1 MADSVRSQ
9 LMHGLFWNALEKYL
23 LQGVS
28 FMVGVVLARLLS
40 PSDFGLI
47 GMLSV
52 FIAVTGAFVDSG
64 LSNALVQKHNCSKV
78 DFSTV
83 FSVNMIMSIMAA
95 FILFLAAPFI
105 SDFYHELNYPQSP
118 VFLGSIFS

>member
-64 LSNALVQKHNCSKV
+64 LSNALVHMTRTCPL
-78 DFSTV
+78 T
-83 FSVNMIMSIMAA
+83 
-95 FILFLAAPFI
+95 
-105 SDFYHELNYPQSP
+105 H
-118 VFLGSIFS
+118 